1 MSRHK
6 LSEYVCQRLLR
17 LERAQEERRSRL
29 PRAPGLQAWP
39 RLPAVSL
46 VVAAWNE
53 DRNIE
58 RFLQS
63 YRDLDYPDKTLVLVA
78 GGEDRTF
85 ELASAHQ
92 HPSVLLLEQRPG
104 EGKSGALKRG
114 LKQAAGEIVCLTD
127 ADCILDTTSFHELIF
142 PLASG
147 QERAVTG
154 HARPHDDQYALPFI
168 RAQATHLSRKMLMVP
183 DRYVWFLIGAN
194 CAVSRE
200 LMERHTTT
208 TPPSAVGE
216 DYSLALSLRAD
227 EQRILYQHSSEIQT
241 CFPETLREYVRQQS
255 RWHRGH
261 LLLNRQWGK
270 RRFFTDTLE
279 SLRDMLL
286 LLMPAAA
293 LAWGPIGGLV
303 WLLSWSIS
311 FIPYAKAHLL
321 SVCPVRNRDRVAGT
335 PVCKGHTQALL
346 QLFRLM
352 LAGWVARVTGLLHSI
367 IPLWRRRW

>member
-1 MSRHK
+1 MRPLK
-6 LSEYVCQRLLR
+6 LSKYVCQRLLR
-17 LERAQEERRSRL
+17 RELAQEERISRL

-53 DRNIE
+53 ERNIE

-63 YRDLDYPDKTLVLVA
+63 YEDLDYPDKTLVLVA
-78 GGEDRTF
+78 GGGDKTF
-85 ELASAHQ
+85 EFASAYP
-92 HPSVLLLEQRPG
+92 HPTVLLLEQRPG

-114 LKQAAGEIVCLTD
+114 LKQAAGEVVYLTD
-127 ADCILDTTSFHELIF
+127 ADCILDTASFHELIF

-147 QERAVTG
+147 QEKAVTG
-154 HARPHDDQYALPFI
+154 HTRPHDDQYALPFI
-168 RAQATHLSRKMLMVP
+168 RAQAAHLSRKMLMVP

-194 CAVSRE
+194 SAVNRE
-200 LMERHTTT
+200 LIERHTAT
-208 TPPSAVGE
+208 TPSFTVGE
-216 DYSLALSLRAD
+216 DYLLALSLRAD

-241 CFPETLREYVRQQS
+241 CFTETLHEYVRQQS

-286 LLMPAAA
+286 LC
-293 LAWGPIGGLV
+293 
-303 WLLSWSIS
+303 
-311 FIPYAKAHLL
+311 H
-321 SVCPVRNRDRVAGT
+321 
-335 PVCKGHTQALL
+335 
-346 QLFRLM
+346 
-352 LAGWVARVTGLLHSI
+352 HS
-367 IPLWRRRW
+367 